1 MGTTLADIASH
12 AGVSPATVSR
22 VINSKPGVSEEL
34 RENVV
39 RAIRELGVSPD
50 RLQRNGKKPVA
61 IISPDLV
68 NPIFP
73 EYVTTLT
80 TLLAQHDLLAFSCS
94 YTLTG
99 VSEEQYIAMLQEQ
112 PLTGAIFLAGSYDTL
127 GSPADT
133 YDTLLARNIPLV
145 FLNGAHREMKGAY
158 LGTNNAKAMTMAL
171 RHLADLGH
179 QRIGLLLGDR
189 KHHPS
194 VQKHEAAERFF
205 QENHIKH
212 PSGMTI
218 WTTYGFESGQ
228 IAAMELIR
236 QGATAIACAND
247 QLALGSI
254 RAASV
259 LGLRI
264 PEDVSIIGF
273 DDSPSMKYMTPSLTT
288 IRQPLPQICRAAVKC
303 LLEPSNNAASV
314 ARRNELLFDPELI
327 VRESTG
333 RNRNE

>member
-1 MGTTLADIASH
+1 MGTTLTDIASL

-39 RAIRELGVSPD
+39 KAIRELGMSPD

-80 TLLAQHDLLAFSCS
+80 TLLAQRGLLSFSCS
-94 YTLTG
+94 YTLAG
-99 VSEEQYIAMLQEQ
+99 VSEEQYITMLQDQ

-127 GSPADT
+127 DTPSDT
-133 YDTLLARNIPLV
+133 YDPLLTRNVPLI
-145 FLNGAHREMKGAY
+145 FLNGAHREMKGVY
-158 LGTNNAKAMTMAL
+158 LGTNNSKAMTMAL
-171 RHLADLGH
+171 RHLFDLGH

-194 VQKHEAAERFF
+194 VQKYEAAERFF
-205 QENHIKH
+205 LENHIEH
-212 PSGMTI
+212 PSAMTI

-228 IAAMELIR
+228 VAAMELVR

-254 RAASV
+254 RAATV

-264 PEDVSIIGF
+264 PEDISIIGF

-288 IRQPLPQICRAAVKC
+288 IRQPLPQICRAAVSS
-303 LLEPSNNAASV
+303 LLASSRGAATDSQH
-314 ARRNELLFDPELI
+314 NELLFDPELI

-333 RNRNE
+333 RNRNA

>member
-1 MGTTLADIASH
+1 MGTTLADIASR

-39 RAIRELGVSPD
+39 NAIRELGMSLD

-61 IISPDLV
+61 VISPDLA

-73 EYVTTLT
+73 EYVTMLT
-80 TLLAQHDLLAFSCS
+80 TLLAQRDLLAFSCS
-94 YTLTG
+94 YTLAG
-99 VSEEQYIAMLQEQ
+99 VSEEQYITMLQDQ

-127 GSPADT
+127 GSPLDT
-133 YDTLLARNIPLV
+133 YNPLLSRNVPLV
-145 FLNGAHREMKGAY
+145 FLNGAHREMKGVY
-158 LGTNNAKAMTMAL
+158 LGTNDTKAMTMAL
-171 RHLADLGH
+171 RHLSDLGH

-194 VQKHEAAERFF
+194 VQKYEAAKRFF
-205 QENHIKH
+205 QTNHIDH
-212 PSGMTI
+212 PDDMTI

-228 IAAMELIR
+228 VAAMELIR

-264 PEDVSIIGF
+264 PEDISIIGF

-288 IRQPLPQICRAAVKC
+288 IRQPLPQICRAAVNS
-303 LLEPSNNAASV
+303 LLDPPSGATSGN
-314 ARRNELLFDPELI
+314 RRNELLFDPELI

-333 RNRNE
+333 RNRNA